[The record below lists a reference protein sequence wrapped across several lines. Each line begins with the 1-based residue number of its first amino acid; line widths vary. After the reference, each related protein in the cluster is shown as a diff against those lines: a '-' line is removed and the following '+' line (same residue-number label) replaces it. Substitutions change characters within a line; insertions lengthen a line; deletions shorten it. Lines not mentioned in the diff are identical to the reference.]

1 MLETAIAGPGHGDLD
16 QEEIIWGPVDG
27 VAAVID
33 GVTGGSAGGGI
44 TGGMHVVYDM
54 IRHKDAKA
62 ISTTPISPLYP
73 ERTRR

>member
-16 QEEIIWGPVDG
+16 QEEIIWGLVDA
-27 VAAVID
+27 VAAAID
-33 GVTGGSAGGGI
+33 GGSAGGGI

-62 ISTTPISPLYP
+62 ISTTPISPLYL